1 MKLADT
7 FIRSLPKVVLHDH
20 LDGGLR
26 AQTAIELAK
35 EHASLTTSGEA
46 VPVSLAAKHAFACPH
61 GRVLAKVNS
70 RAATA
75 TPLARDAV
83 PALLSGS
90 PELIAEEG
98 ILRADFAPRAFDIGH
113 WNGNRQPDSFPRR
126 VAPVLL

>member
-1 MKLADT
+1 MLNDLGNHSVAHHDRSRADA
-7 FIRSLPKVVLHDH
+7 FREHN
-20 LDGGLR
+20 
-26 AQTAIELAK
+26 AI
-35 EHASLTTSGEA
+35 
-46 VPVSLAAKHAFACPH
+46 AAKHAFACPH
-61 GRVLAKVNS
+61 GHVLAKVNS